1 MYRLNFQKFLYFHSL
16 PEGGLKVSRDYILS
30 YNVRARK
37 VRKVHFNPCLHMFYI
52 IFAIS

>member
-37 VRKVHFNPCLHMFYI
+37 VHFKLRLHMFYI